1 MDFSPVK
8 KFCDDWGVNYTLVET
23 DIGQIVFDERGEKN
37 PCSLCAKMRKG
48 ALNDMVEKLGCNKI
62 ALGHNRDDIV
72 ETFLMAL
79 FYEGRIGCFAPVT
92 YLDRKKITSIRPLAY
107 VPEADV
113 IGFANKYSLPVV
125 KNKCPADG
133 NTTREDV
140 KNMVKEYRK
149 KFDHFDSKIFGA
161 IQRAD
166 INGWGKE

>member
-1 MDFSPVK
+1 
-8 KFCDDWGVNYTLVET
+8 
-23 DIGQIVFDERGEKN
+23 
-37 PCSLCAKMRKG
+37 
-48 ALNDMVEKLGCNKI
+48 
-62 ALGHNRDDIV
+62 
-72 ETFLMAL
+72 
-79 FYEGRIGCFAPVT
+79 VT

-166 INGWGKE
+166 INGWGKS